1 MKFIK
6 SLFACLIF
14 TLLVACGGGGGSSG
28 GTTSTGTGT
37 GGSGNG
43 NTNTTTVADFQ
54 AVLSKTA
61 LTNAAGDSVSLN
73 VLALNAANNAVSD
86 VAVRVAVDSQAV
98 FIGTGSVTGINGAF
112 TGQITTPAN
121 KSNRL
126 VNITV
131 TVGSVVKTLV
141 LPIVG
146 SQITITPVPG
156 APTVNA
162 ATQFNISLLDAAG
175 SAISNADLIIAGSF
189 GFSGAQPR
197 TNLNGDASF
206 TTNAPASAGAYA
218 ITVSASGI
226 TATRQISVVGGVGA
240 PVVPPASQIV
250 PGSLNASP
258 ANIRQNLSAIATNKS
273 EIRFLMINQ
282 ATNVG
287 IENVRVKF
295 SLLRPLFGGERLST
309 GEQIVLTNSSGIATT
324 DYIAGLRTS
333 PTDGVE
339 VRACYAATDAELAGS
354 LCPNSAIAKLTVGGE
369 AVSLSITGENLLT
382 RANGNALYRQR
393 VVIQVGDSAGNA
405 VAGAAISASLD
416 ITHYGKG
423 LQFASRYPR
432 TVLGSATA
440 VYVVTTPPNITDD
453 YVSGTLGNNEF
464 TNPDPTFRVW
474 CINEDRNRNG
484 NRDAF
489 EDIDNDS
496 VLEPRRSEVVI
507 IPVGSGVTDVNGV
520 AEFFVQWGQDFG
532 TWLAYTL
539 KATARVSGS
548 EGTNSK
554 PFITDVLREDL
565 SNGTFLIPPYGAGNC
580 STNN

>member
-1 MKFIK
+1 MKLIK
-6 SLFACLIF
+6 VLFVFLTFALV
-14 TLLVACGGGGGSSG
+14 VACGGGGGSSG
-28 GTTSTGTGT
+28 GTTGTGGTGT
-37 GGSGNG
+37 GSNGSS
-43 NTNTTTVADFQ
+43 NTATVADFQ

-61 LTNAAGDSVSLN
+61 LTNAAGDLVTLN
-73 VLALNAANNAVSD
+73 VLVLNAANNAVPN

-98 FIGTGSVTGINGAF
+98 FIGTGSVTGETGAF

-121 KSNRL
+121 KSNRV
-126 VNITV
+126 VNVTI
-131 TVGSVVKTLV
+131 TVGSVVKTLA
-141 LPIVG
+141 LPVVG

-156 APTVNA
+156 APAVNA
-162 ATQFNISLLDAAG
+162 TTQFNISLLDAAG
-175 SAISNADLIIAGSF
+175 SAISNADLIIGGTF

-206 TTNAPASAGAYA
+206 TINAPAIAGTYTL
-218 ITVSASGI
+218 TVSASGV

-250 PGSLNASP
+250 LGSLG
-258 ANIRQNLSAIATNKS
+258 ANPTNIKQNLSAIATNKS
-273 EIRFLMINQ
+273 EIRFLMLTPPPANI
-282 ATNVG
+282 G

-295 SLLRPLFGGERLST
+295 SLLRPLGGGERLST
-309 GEQIVLTNSSGIATT
+309 GEQIVLTNSSGIASS

-333 PTDGVE
+333 PTNGVE

-354 LCPNSAIAKLTVGGE
+354 LCPNAAIASLTVGGE
-369 AVSLSITGENLLT
+369 AVSLSITSENLLT

-393 VVIQVGDSAGNA
+393 VVVQVGDSAGNA
-405 VAGAAISASLD
+405 VAGAAISGSID

-423 LQFASRYPR
+423 IQFASRYPR

-440 VYVVTTPPNITDD
+440 VYVVTTPPNISDT
-453 YVSGTLGNNEF
+453 YASGTLGNNEF
-464 TNPDPTFRVW
+464 TSPDPIFRVW

-484 NRDAF
+484 NLDAN
-489 EDIDNDS
+489 EDIDNDG

-507 IPVGSGVTDVNGV
+507 IPVGNGVTDVNGV
-520 AEFFVQWGQDFG
+520 AEFFVQWGQDVG

-554 PFITDVLREDL
+554 PFTTDVLRDDVP
-565 SNGTFLIPPYGAGNC
+565 NGTFLIPPYGAGNC